1 MRPANPATMGRRK
14 TGTIVLNE
22 ILIQANALRRDYAG
36 MPAVSEVSFELRRG
50 QVLGFLGANGA
61 GKSTTLRM
69 LTGNLAPTSGEVRVG
84 GHLLQ
89 DQPIQAKAMIGYLP
103 EHPPLYP
110 ELTVGEYLRYAA
122 RLRRVPAM
130 AVNEA
135 VDLACQRCDLL
146 DHRRQLIRHL
156 SKGFQQRVGI
166 AQAIVHNPA
175 VVVLDEP
182 TVGLDPIQI
191 RGIRRLIRSLGQ
203 DHGVIL
209 SSHLLGEI
217 QAVCSHVLI
226 IHGGRSVYAADLA
239 KIDQPS
245 AGTTLVLHLAAP
257 PPVDTLRQ
265 LNGITGAESL
275 GDGRFRVSHS
285 EGDAFAEAL
294 VQTACEHGWRLTA
307 IQTETRSLEQV
318 FVELTLGMETQPS

>member
-1 MRPANPATMGRRK
+1 M
-14 TGTIVLNE
+14 
-22 ILIQANALRRDYAG
+22 RRDYAG
-36 MPAVSEVSFELRRG
+36 VPAVSGVSFELHRG

-69 LTGNLAPTSGEVRVG
+69 LTGSLAPTAGEVRVG
-84 GHLLQ
+84 GFVLQ
-89 DQPIQAKAMIGYLP
+89 DQPIPAKAMIGYLP

-122 RLRRVPAM
+122 RLRRVAAS
-130 AVNEA
+130 AVSEA

-175 VVVLDEP
+175 IVILDEP

-191 RGIRRLIRSLGQ
+191 RGIRRLIQSLGQ

-226 IHGGRSVYAADLA
+226 IHGGRSVYAADLTEL
-239 KIDQPS
+239 DQPS
-245 AGTTLVLHLAAP
+245 AGVTLLLRLAAP

-265 LNGITGAESL
+265 LDGVTAAESL
-275 GDGRFRVSHS
+275 GDGRFRMCHS
-285 EGDAFAEAL
+285 GGDASAEVL
-294 VQTACEHGWRLTA
+294 VRTACEQGWRLTA
-307 IQTETRSLEQV
+307 IQTESRSLEQV
-318 FVELTLGMETQPS
+318 FIELTLGAETHAA

>member
-1 MRPANPATMGRRK
+1 MGPHE

-22 ILIQANALRRDYAG
+22 ILIQAKALRRDYAG
-36 MPAVSEVSFELRRG
+36 MPAVSGVSFELRRG

-69 LTGNLAPTSGEVRVG
+69 LTGNLAPTAGEVRVG
-84 GHLLQ
+84 GYVLQ
-89 DQPIQAKAMIGYLP
+89 DQPIPAKAMIGYLP

-110 ELTVGEYLRYAA
+110 ELTVGEYLGYAA
-122 RLRRVPAM
+122 RLRRVPVP
-130 AVNEA
+130 AVAEA

-146 DHRRQLIRHL
+146 GHRRQLIRHL

-182 TVGLDPIQI
+182 SVGLDPIQI
-191 RGIRRLIRSLGQ
+191 RGIRRLIRSLGR

-226 IHGGRSVYAADLA
+226 IHAGRSVYAADLA
-239 KIDQPS
+239 DMDQPS

-257 PPVDTLRQ
+257 PTVEALRQ
-265 LNGITGAESL
+265 LDGVTAAESL
-275 GDGRFRVSHS
+275 GDGRFRLSHS
-285 EGDAFAEAL
+285 SGDAGAEAM
-294 VQTACEHGWRLTA
+294 VHAACEHGWRLTA
-307 IQTETRSLEQV
+307 IQTESRSLEQV
-318 FVELTLGMETQPS
+318 FVELTLGAEAHAA